1 MFCFLQ
7 ESHGRC
13 PMAAA
18 KPGADIQ
25 QNEEE
30 ESGSTNVVP
39 SAFASIIF
47 ESAVSTSA
55 VAEAT
60 LNSKLRRVDQLLWS

>member
-1 MFCFLQ
+1 
-7 ESHGRC
+7 
-13 PMAAA
+13 MAAA
-18 KPGADIQ
+18 KSGADIQ

-47 ESAVSTSA
+47 ESAVS
-55 VAEAT
+55 
-60 LNSKLRRVDQLLWS
+60 RRGGYPKQ